1 MGRYHQDFRGK
12 DRVNIWGIYQL
23 KRGNYLQANPIL
35 IRKIVYLQE
44 ENLWEGGQSL
54 NKEIH
59 KIAGIAVLKN
69 PCLGQNQDSLYLLSD
84 AAPVI
89 GQKLMQHMTSLL
101 EGDVVAYGKAAIVGT
116 NGKLEHAAALIHP
129 TLGKPIRDAI
139 GGGEALI
146 PSNIKMGNLGIAIDV
161 PTGHK
166 DDAWSF
172 AEIDTMTLSI
182 ADAPYPDEICMFI
195 VLTTGGRPNA
205 KIASPTKK

>member
-1 MGRYHQDFRGK
+1 MGGNHQGFGGK

-23 KRGNYLQANPIL
+23 KRAKYMQTNPIL
-35 IRKIVYLQE
+35 IRKIIYLKE
-44 ENLWEGGQSL
+44 ESLWEGGESL

-69 PCLGQNQDSLYLLSD
+69 PCLGQNQDNLHLLSD
-84 AAPVI
+84 AAPMI
-89 GQKLMQHMTSLL
+89 GQKLMMHMTSLL
-101 EGDVVAYGKAAIVGT
+101 GADIVAYGKAAIVGT
-116 NGKLEHAAALIHP
+116 NGRLEHAAALIHP

-139 GGGEALI
+139 GGGAALI
-146 PSNIKMGNLGIAIDV
+146 PSNIKMGNLGTAIDV

-195 VLTTGGRPNA
+195 VLTTGGRPHA
-205 KIASPTKK
+205 KIISPTKK